1 MEVIINKKF
10 DTTTETTDRVLE
22 IAEAFG
28 LGLEDKE
35 FVIYKNLKLDIKDDD
50 IVYINGQ
57 SGSGKSILLYE
68 LEKELKKQ
76 GKKICNI
83 NDVEIKDEPLIEQVC
98 DNVHEALNLLSKVGL
113 NDAYLLIRKPKELSD
128 GQKYRFRLAKLL
140 EKNADVWIADEFG
153 AVLDRTTAKVVAFNI
168 QKIARQNKK
177 MLIVATT
184 HTDLE
189 EELAPNLTIFKNY
202 QDKIDISRLNS
213 D

>member
-68 LEKELKKQ
+68 LEKELIKQ
-76 GKKICNI
+76 GKKVCNI

-140 EKNADVWIADEFG
+140 EKNADVWVADEFG

-184 HTDLE
+184 HTDLV
-189 EELAPNLTIFKNY
+189 EELAPDITIFKNY
-202 QDKIDISRLNS
+202 QDRIDINRK
-213 D
+213 